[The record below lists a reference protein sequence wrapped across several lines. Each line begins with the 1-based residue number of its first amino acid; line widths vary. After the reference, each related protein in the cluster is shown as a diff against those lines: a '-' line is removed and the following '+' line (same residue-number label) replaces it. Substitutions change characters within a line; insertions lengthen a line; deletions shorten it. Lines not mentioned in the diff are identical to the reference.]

1 MKKVFCFIIL
11 SKVLCL
17 SNINTVVTYANAS
30 QRDKSKMSFGAFLPE
45 IPLQYYGGEY
55 YDENYIRHIKI
66 VNTTPEGKELLLSL
80 QEYNT
85 KMSAVSALNAEV
97 VFEGGAVYSYAQ
109 LERAQNS
116 IMHSERDENRRIVDV
131 EIEFEEKPI
140 LIDCKIDVRQNCI
153 VIVAKEWNETAK
165 KKISELLNIKI
176 EYIIFETANYTKQE
190 LMEAIDKVY
199 DAMKRKELNVSRVDK
214 VGSKYSIFVVA
225 EEWNTELKKKV
236 IEISGLKEEN
246 IMFLVYR
253 NGVYTSDIE
262 CDEKEDY
269 LINKI
274 KEAFKMQ

>member
-11 SKVLCL
+11 SIMFCMPV
-17 SNINTVVTYANAS
+17 STYINAS
-30 QRDKSKMSFGAFLPE
+30 QRDKSKISFGAFLPE

-55 YDENYIRHIKI
+55 YDENHIRHIKI
-66 VNTTPEGKELLLSL
+66 VDTKPEGKEWLLSL

-85 KMSAVSALNAEV
+85 KMSAVSALNSEA
-97 VFEGGAVYSYAQ
+97 VFEGGAVYSYEE
-109 LERAQNS
+109 LEKAQNS
-116 IMHSERDENRRIVDV
+116 VMHSERDENRLIVDV

-176 EYIIFETANYTKQE
+176 EHIIFETANYTKQE

-199 DAMKRKELNVSRVDK
+199 DAMKCKELNVLRVDK
-214 VGSKYSIFVVA
+214 VWSKYSIFVVA

-253 NGVYTSDIE
+253 NGVYTSDVE